1 MPASAKTAQPGKP
14 ASFEAAI
21 ARLEE
26 LIAQMETGELALEAS
41 LAHCREGMLLLQYC
55 EKQLVAAE
63 KQLAVLEADGRFVP
77 LKTPQ

>member
-1 MPASAKTAQPGKP
+1 MPASAKTAQQTRP

-21 ARLEE
+21 DRLEE

-41 LAHCREGMLLLQYC
+41 LAHCREGAQLLQYC